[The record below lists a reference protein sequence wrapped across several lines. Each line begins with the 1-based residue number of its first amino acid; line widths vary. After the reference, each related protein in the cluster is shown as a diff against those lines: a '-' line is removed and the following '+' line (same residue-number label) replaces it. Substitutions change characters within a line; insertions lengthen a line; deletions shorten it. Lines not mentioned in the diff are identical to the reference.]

1 MIRINIRS
9 NNLIEV
15 KSFVTKDDLEKYVR
29 TDLTLLVGNNING
42 ALQEAE
48 ILTNKIWET
57 NVGQSVKSDLG
68 HIISVSGKSPYHNT
82 EHGKQMYGS

>member
-1 MIRINIRS
+1 MIRINVRS

-15 KSFVTKDDLEKYVR
+15 KSFVSKDDLEKYVR
-29 TDLTLLVGNNING
+29 TDLTLLVGNDINSFL
-42 ALQEAE
+42 LQAE
-48 ILTNKIWET
+48 ILTNDIWET

>member
-29 TDLTLLVGNNING
+29 TDLTLLVGNDINSFL
-42 ALQEAE
+42 LQAE
-48 ILTNKIWET
+48 ILTNDIWET
-57 NVGQSVKSDLG
+57 NVGQSLKSDLG
-68 HIISVSGKSPYHNT
+68 HVISVAGKSPFHNT

>member
-82 EHGKQMYGS
+82 EHGKQIYGS

>member
-68 HIISVSGKSPYHNT
+68 HVIAVAGKSRA
-82 EHGKQMYGS
+82 GDVMYGGK

>member
-57 NVGQSVKSDLG
+57 NIGQSVKSDLG

>member
-1 MIRINIRS
+1 MIRINVRS

-15 KSFVTKDDLEKYVR
+15 KSFVSKDDLEKYVR

-48 ILTNKIWET
+48 TLADKIWDT

-68 HIISVSGKSPYHNT
+68 HVIAVAGKSPYHNT